1 MNEPNTNEP
10 ESQKF
15 EYIIV
20 MKFYEGY
27 VLEKIIELSW
37 INFLKNKKWHSKVR
51 AWNLTVTQKLI
62 NNSKIVYSNK
72 LQTNED

>member
-1 MNEPNTNEP
+1 
-10 ESQKF
+10 
-15 EYIIV
+15 